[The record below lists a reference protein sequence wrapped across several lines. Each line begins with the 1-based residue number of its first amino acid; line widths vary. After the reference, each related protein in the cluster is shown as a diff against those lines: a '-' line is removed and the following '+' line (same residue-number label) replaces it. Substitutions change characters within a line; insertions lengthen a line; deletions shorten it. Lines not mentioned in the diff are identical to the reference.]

1 MEIFLKEIEAFLQR
15 TDMAPSAFGEKY
27 AGDRNFVFDVRKGR
41 DVGLRKADGIRAR
54 MVEHMQDSA
63 A

>member
-1 MEIFLKEIEAFLQR
+1 MDTFLKEIEAFLDR
-15 TDMAPSAFGEKY
+15 HGMAASAFGEQY

-41 DVGLRKADGIRAR
+41 DVGMRKADRIRAK
-54 MVEHMQDSA
+54 MVKIPQDTA